1 MKRLGSERLNNLP
14 KFTQFLSGKNWYS
27 CLGLTET
34 KAHILYLATRLLKTS
49 ALAVMEDF
57 YQISFQLLFLQMDCL
72 KLNHVRENP

>member
-14 KFTQFLSGKNWYS
+14 KFTQFLSGKIGIHAWVS
-27 CLGLTET
+27 QKQKHTFS
-34 KAHILYLATRLLKTS
+34 TRLLKTS